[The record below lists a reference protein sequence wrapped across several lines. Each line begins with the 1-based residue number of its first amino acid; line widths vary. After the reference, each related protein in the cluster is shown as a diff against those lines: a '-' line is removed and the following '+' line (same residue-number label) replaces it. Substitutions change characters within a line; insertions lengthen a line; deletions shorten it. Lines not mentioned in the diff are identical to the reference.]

1 MKVRATTMKR
11 PMAEDNGRC
20 EVPGDAC
27 DDGDENTVLDAV
39 GNDCLCVGVTVDT
52 AYPVYDIVDVRG
64 TDNQGVLDSM
74 DVSCEL
80 RGIVHGW
87 NEYPLGLRFTLIDD
101 THGINVFSPINQYG
115 YEVLEGD
122 SLRVRGTVSQFQGLA
137 VMYTDTV
144 IYEGGFETQS
154 HFWWK

>member
-1 MKVRATTMKR
+1 M
-11 PMAEDNGRC
+11 
-20 EVPGDAC
+20 
-27 DDGDENTVLDAV
+27 
-39 GNDCLCVGVTVDT
+39 
-52 AYPVYDIVDVRG
+52 RG
-64 TDNQGVLDSM
+64 TNNQGVLDSIN
-74 DVSCEL
+74 VSCEL

-144 IYEGGFETQS
+144 IVEG
-154 HFWWK
+154 WI